1 MGLVGLRI
9 LAGAS
14 RRWRFGRKGDYLC
27 MHLEMCVNSMTEM
40 EGAQWEHR
48 TVLNS
53 CPDVS
58 GRWEGRSEKRRWL
71 PSFYV
76 SW

>member
-1 MGLVGLRI
+1 MALVGLRI

-27 MHLEMCVNSMTEM
+27 MHPEICVNSMTEM

-48 TVLNS
+48 NS
-53 CPDVS
+53 AELLSRCVRQM
-58 GRWEGRSEKRRWL
+58 GRK
-71 PSFYV
+71 V
-76 SW
+76 